1 MRTSFVRT
9 RLARVAGPC
18 LLAVAAC
25 GGLAHAQS
33 AQRFRDADDGAF
45 DVSDYLLRHRGVLP
59 VPILITEPAVGY
71 GAGLGAVYFSQS
83 FEERA
88 EASRA
93 RGEAVTPPDLSVL
106 AGFKTENGTWG
117 GAVGHMGFWDEDR
130 WRYLG
135 AVARASL
142 QLDYFSV
149 SGQAQA
155 YQLDATALIQQLVRR
170 VGKEGWFL
178 GGRYTYVSTQ
188 SSFASQLPLDVPLRE
203 LDIAIGKLGLI
214 VDYDTRDNIFTPN
227 KGTFFEMEGAFAR
240 GAFGSDDN
248 FQSLYA
254 RAYHWEPMGDFVLG
268 VRGDARMT
276 SGEVPFYAQPYIVLR
291 GVPAV
296 RYQDRNAL
304 VTEGEVR
311 WNLDRRWALVGFAGV
326 GKAYGRRQGWAE
338 ADTVW
343 AGGAGFRYLLARKLN
358 LYAGIDVARGPE
370 DGAVYIQ
377 VGSAWR

>member
-1 MRTSFVRT
+1 
-9 RLARVAGPC
+9 
-18 LLAVAAC
+18 
-25 GGLAHAQS
+25 
-33 AQRFRDADDGAF
+33 
-45 DVSDYLLRHRGVLP
+45 
-59 VPILITEPAVGY
+59 
-71 GAGLGAVYFSQS
+71 
-83 FEERA
+83 
-88 EASRA
+88 
-93 RGEAVTPPDLSVL
+93 
-106 AGFKTENGTWG
+106 
-117 GAVGHMGFWDEDR
+117 MGFWDEDR
-130 WRYLG
+130 WRYVG
-135 AVARASL
+135 AVAKASL

-170 VGKEGWFL
+170 VGTAGWFV
-178 GGRYTYVSTQ
+178 GGRYTYVSTT
-188 SSFASQLPLDVPLRE
+188 SSFANQLPADVPLRE

-227 KGTFFEMEGAFAR
+227 KGTFFQMEGAFAR

-326 GKAYGRRQGWAE
+326 GKAYGRRQSWAE
-338 ADTVW
+338 SDTVW
-343 AGGAGFRYLLARKLN
+343 SGGAGFRYLLARKLN